1 MSSESVSM
9 SGFNIPNLSNVS
21 LSSVKNLADEFRA
34 KVYPRNETERKVS
47 SLNHTFICTCT
58 LYIFYTNLIFI

>member
-1 MSSESVSM
+1 M
-9 SGFNIPNLSNVS
+9 SGFNLPNLSNVS

-47 SLNHTFICTCT
+47 IHSFVYAHIMLHVELALIA
-58 LYIFYTNLIFI
+58 NLF

>member
-1 MSSESVSM
+1 VSSESVSM
-9 SGFNIPNLSNVS
+9 SGFNLPNLSNVS

-47 SLNHTFICTCT
+47 SLHHTFTCT
-58 LYIFYTNLIFI
+58 